1 MFHTGSSSKPEPN
14 VPPSTEVHQQEAEET
29 SEHLQEE
36 MGSVG
41 TATTAS
47 SQTGST
53 GAISPSLSVEQRS
66 PASEQFVQESP
77 AHKSMPP
84 TTFVSSP
91 EPFHSPL
98 SAPVPNPLGLP
109 QAIPPSYPSR
119 LPLSPSSA
127 LDPPFDQA
135 ISLPEHPQIPQPY
148 MEQTTY
154 HLPPERHDPHSFVKP
169 LTEQQA
175 YHHPSCSL
183 PILAEPP
190 VPLFDIIS
198 EIPDLSGSLIKLERP
213 LPPSTVHLAQSMY
226 PAPRGPCTSA
236 PASFPQPHHVPYPH
250 PVYHSPLPSATS
262 YGSPS
267 PPNIFPPLSP
277 NPSQLALATMPP
289 LSSPAAHPFSYP
301 TSVQDPIQGGYLP
314 SGFTEGI
321 LDQQPRF
328 YPPHAVH
335 PASRVPALPRA
346 STQIHRAT
354 RPPTGL

>member
-1 MFHTGSSSKPEPN
+1 
-14 VPPSTEVHQQEAEET
+14 
-29 SEHLQEE
+29 

-53 GAISPSLSVEQRS
+53 GAISPSPSLEQRS
-66 PASEQFVQESP
+66 PTSEQFVQESP

-109 QAIPPSYPSR
+109 QAIPPPPPCHPSYPSR
-119 LPLSPSSA
+119 LSLSPSST

-135 ISLPEHPQIPQPY
+135 LGLPEHPQISQTY

-154 HLPPERHDPHSFVKP
+154 HLPPERHDPHSFAKP
-169 LTEQQA
+169 PAEQQA
-175 YHHPSCSL
+175 YHPPGSL

-198 EIPDLSGSLIKLERP
+198 EIPDLSASLIKLERP
-213 LPPSTVHLAQSMY
+213 LPPGAVHLPQSMY
-226 PAPRGPCTSA
+226 PAPQQGPCTSV
-236 PASFPQPHHVPYPH
+236 PASFPQPQQQHLPYPH
-250 PVYHSPLPSATS
+250 PVYHGPLPSATS

-277 NPSQLALATMPP
+277 NPSQLALATMAP

-301 TSVQDPIQGGYLP
+301 TSVQDPPIQGGYQP
-314 SGFTEGI
+314 GGGGFPESL

-335 PASRVPALPRA
+335 PASRMSALPRA
-346 STQIHRAT
+346 TTQIHRAN

>member
-1 MFHTGSSSKPEPN
+1 M
-14 VPPSTEVHQQEAEET
+14 HQQETDET

-36 MGSVG
+36 LGSVG

-53 GAISPSLSVEQRS
+53 GAVSPSLSLEQHS
-66 PASEQFVQESP
+66 PTSEHFVQESP

-98 SAPVPNPLGLP
+98 SAPIPNPLGLP
-109 QAIPPSYPSR
+109 QAIPLSSHSSYPSG
-119 LPLSPSSA
+119 LSLSPSSA
-127 LDPPFDQA
+127 LDPSFEQA
-135 ISLPEHPQIPQPY
+135 LSLPEHTPMPQPY
-148 MEQTTY
+148 TEQTTY
-154 HLPPERHDPHSFVKP
+154 HLPPEQHDPHSFVKP
-169 LTEQQA
+169 LTQQQA
-175 YHHPSCSL
+175 YHQSCSL

-198 EIPDLSGSLIKLERP
+198 EIPDLSASLIKMERP
-213 LPPSTVHLAQSMY
+213 LPPSTVHLSQPMY
-226 PAPRGPCTSA
+226 PAPQGTCTSV
-236 PASFPQPHHVPYPH
+236 PASFSQPQHLPYNH
-250 PVYHSPLPSATS
+250 PVYHSPLPNVTS

-277 NPSQLALATMPP
+277 NPSQLTLATMAP
-289 LSSPAAHPFSYP
+289 LSSPATHPFSYP
-301 TSVQDPIQGGYLP
+301 SSVQEPLQGGYQP
-314 SGFTEGI
+314 GVFTEGL

-335 PASRVPALPRA
+335 PSGRMPSLPRA